1 MSIPI
6 QTRFVNANG
15 LTFEVDQCG
24 DGDRLALCLHG
35 FPECSFS
42 WRHQLPLLAR
52 LGYTAWAPN
61 LRGYG
66 RTTRPSHIGDY
77 ALAHLRADLA
87 GLIDAADKPSTLLIG
102 HDWGGAIAWSFVLEP
117 QRPIER
123 FIAMNIP
130 HPALMFAGIARFPQ
144 LLRSW
149 YIAFFQ
155 MPIFPELYLTAF
167 GAKVIGDAFR
177 NMAVHKDQGPEDVL
191 DVDRR
196 QALEPGAMTAM
207 LNYYRA
213 LFRSWP
219 RQNRM
224 HHFANRPLETPTLMI
239 WGEHDT
245 ALGKELTLGTDK
257 LVRNLTLHYIPD
269 ASHWVQQDTPETVN
283 TLIEEWLT

>member
-1 MSIPI
+1 MPTAS
-6 QTRFVNANG
+6 
-15 LTFEVDQCG
+15 
-24 DGDRLALCLHG
+24 RLKSLSAATAIVSRCACTAS
-35 FPECSFS
+35 PECSFS

-66 RTTRPSHIGDY
+66 RTTRPQHIGDY
-77 ALAHLRADLA
+77 ALAHLRADIA
-87 GLIDAADKPSTLLIG
+87 GLIDAADKRSTLLIG

-117 QRPIER
+117 LRPIER

-155 MPIFPELYLTAF
+155 MPILPELYLTAF
-167 GAKVIGDAFR
+167 GAKAIGDAFL
-177 NMAVHKDQGPEDVL
+177 NMAVHKDQFPEHVL
-191 DVDRR
+191 DVYRR

-213 LFRSWP
+213 LFRGWP

-245 ALGKELTLGTDK
+245 ALGKELTLGTDQF
-257 LVRNLTLHYIPD
+257 VRNLTLHYIPD

-283 TLIEEWLT
+283 TLIEEWLK